1 MKTDRYKDWE
11 SKFFEGE
18 ELTPEE
24 ELFLKN
30 ESDNPYFSFLK
41 EEKQEKLDIS
51 FEDFLNISTKLNV
64 TEESK
69 IVALPVKK
77 TSYKMYWM
85 AASLILLMGISA
97 LWMFNQPQKIEP
109 TIAKT
114 PGVPKIE
121 KVEKVP
127 QVEEKIEQISAPKP
141 VLASQEG
148 QKVEKIANDKAVKE
162 LVRKEFEKL
171 MAQQDSSIKEEE
183 KQIQV
188 PEIST
193 SDYNPNYVIING
205 KPIYDEGEAI
215 AVTENAFNYFA
226 SNVTQT
232 INHAESAQNQVDF
245 YRILNY

>member
-51 FEDFLNISTKLNV
+51 FEDFLKK
-64 TEESK
+64 TEEPK
-69 IVALPVKK
+69 IIALSIKK
-77 TSYKMYWM
+77 NSYKVYWM
-85 AASLILLMGISA
+85 AASLVLLMGVGA
-97 LWMFNQPQKIEP
+97 FWMINQPQKME
-109 TIAKT
+109 TVIAKN
-114 PGVPKIE
+114 PEFPKKE
-121 KVEKVP
+121 KVENVSP
-127 QVEEKIEQISAPKP
+127 VVETEEQTTTPKE
-141 VLASQEG
+141 VLATQES
-148 QKVEKIANDKAVKE
+148 QKVEKISDDNAVKE
-162 LVRKEFEKL
+162 LVQKEVKRL
-171 MAQQDSSIKEEE
+171 MAQQETQSKKEE
-183 KQIQV
+183 KQVTDPVESIA
-188 PEIST
+188 
-193 SDYNPNYVIING
+193 DYNPNYVIING
-205 KPIYDEGEAI
+205 KPIYDESEAI

>member
-1 MKTDRYKDWE
+1 MRMKTDRYKDWE

-51 FEDFLNISTKLNV
+51 FENFLKK
-64 TEESK
+64 TEEPK
-69 IVALPVKK
+69 IIALPVRK

-97 LWMFNQPQKIEP
+97 LWMFNQPQEIESV
-109 TIAKT
+109 IAKN
-114 PGVPKIE
+114 PDVPKKEKIE
-121 KVEKVP
+121 KVAP
-127 QVEEKIEQISAPKP
+127 VEETIEQTSTPKP
-141 VLASQEG
+141 VLANQESQN
-148 QKVEKIANDKAVKE
+148 VDHVTNDKAVKE
-162 LVRKEFEKL
+162 LVKKEFEKL
-171 MAQQDSSIKEEE
+171 MVRQNNSIKQEE
-183 KQIQV
+183 KQIQGQT
-188 PEIST
+188 ESN

-205 KPIYDEGEAI
+205 KPIYDESEAI

-245 YRILNY
+245 YKILNY

>member
-51 FEDFLNISTKLNV
+51 FEDFLKK
-64 TEESK
+64 TEEPK
-69 IVALPVKK
+69 IIALPIKK
-77 TSYKMYWM
+77 NSYKVYWM
-85 AASLILLMGISA
+85 AASLVLVMGVGA
-97 LWMFNQPQKIEP
+97 FWMVNQPQKVE
-109 TIAKT
+109 TVIAKN
-114 PGVPKIE
+114 PEFPKKE
-121 KVEKVP
+121 KVENVSSV
-127 QVEEKIEQISAPKP
+127 VETEEQTTTPKE
-141 VLASQEG
+141 VLATQES
-148 QKVEKIANDKAVKE
+148 QKVEKILDDNAVKE
-162 LVRKEFEKL
+162 LVQKEVKRL
-171 MAQQDSSIKEEE
+171 MAQQETQSKKEE
-183 KQIQV
+183 KQVTDPVESIA
-188 PEIST
+188 
-193 SDYNPNYVIING
+193 DYNPNYVIING
-205 KPIYDEGEAI
+205 KPIYDESEAI

>member
-30 ESDNPYFSFLK
+30 ESENPYFSFLK
-41 EEKQEKLDIS
+41 EEKQEKLDLS
-51 FEDFLNISTKLNV
+51 FEDFLKK
-64 TEESK
+64 TEEPK
-69 IVALPVKK
+69 IIALPVKK
-77 TSYKMYWM
+77 TSYKMYWL
-85 AASLILLMGISA
+85 AASMVLLMGVSA
-97 LWMFNQPQKIEP
+97 LWMFNQPQKVET
-109 TIAKT
+109 TIVKNND
-114 PGVPKIE
+114 VPKKK
-121 KVEKVP
+121 KVETVP
-127 QVEEKIEQISAPKP
+127 EIEEAIEQTSTPKP
-141 VLASQEG
+141 VLANQEN
-148 QKVEKIANDKAVKE
+148 QKMDHAVNEKVVKDLVKKE
-162 LVRKEFEKL
+162 LKKL
-171 MAQQDSSIKEEE
+171 MAQQENPLKKEE

-188 PEIST
+188 PAEST

-205 KPIYDEGEAI
+205 KPIYDENEAI

>member
-41 EEKQEKLDIS
+41 DEKQEKLDIS
-51 FEDFLNISTKLNV
+51 FADFLKK
-64 TEESK
+64 TEEPK
-69 IVALPVKK
+69 IVVLPTKR
-77 TSYKMYWM
+77 TSYKIYWM
-85 AASLILLMGISA
+85 AAGLVLLMGMSA
-97 LWMFNQPQKIEP
+97 LWMFNQPQKIET
-109 TIAKT
+109 TIAKN
-114 PGVPKIE
+114 PDVPKKE

-127 QVEEKIEQISAPKP
+127 QVEETTEQTSAPKP
-141 VLASQEG
+141 VLANQEN
-148 QKVEKIANDKAVKE
+148 QKADQSGNDKVVKE
-162 LVRKEFEKL
+162 LVRKEFDKL
-171 MAQQDSSIKEEE
+171 MAQQEQSSKQEE

-188 PEIST
+188 PAEST
-193 SDYNPNYVIING
+193 LDYRPNYVIING
-205 KPIYDEGEAI
+205 KPIYDESEAI

>member
-1 MKTDRYKDWE
+1 MKTDRYKVWE

-30 ESDNPYFSFLK
+30 ESENPYFSFLK

-51 FEDFLNISTKLNV
+51 FEDFLKK
-64 TEESK
+64 TEEPK
-69 IVALPVKK
+69 IVALPIKK

-85 AASLILLMGISA
+85 AASLVLLMGISTF
-97 LWMFNQPQKIEP
+97 WMFNQPEKIEP
-109 TIAKT
+109 TIAKN
-114 PGVPKIE
+114 PDVPKKE
-121 KVEKVP
+121 KVEKVS
-127 QVEEKIEQISAPKP
+127 QVEETIEQTSTPKP
-141 VLASQEG
+141 VLANQES
-148 QKVEKIANDKAVKE
+148 QKVDKTTNDNVVKE

-171 MAQQDSSIKEEE
+171 MAQQDSSMKKEE

-188 PEIST
+188 PTESM

-205 KPIYDEGEAI
+205 KPMYNEQQAI

>member
-41 EEKQEKLDIS
+41 EEKQDKLDIS
-51 FEDFLNISTKLNV
+51 FEDFLKK
-64 TEESK
+64 TEEPK
-69 IVALPVKK
+69 IVALPIKK

-85 AASLILLMGISA
+85 AASLILLMGVSA
-97 LWMFNQPQKIEP
+97 FWIFDQPEKIQP
-109 TIAKT
+109 VIAKNHE
-114 PGVPKIE
+114 VPKKEI
-121 KVEKVP
+121 VNPVV
-127 QVEEKIEQISAPKP
+127 QVEETTEQTSTPKS
-141 VLASQEG
+141 VLANQGS
-148 QKVEKIANDKAVKE
+148 QKVDKTTNDQVVKE

-171 MAQQDSSIKEEE
+171 MAQQEDHSNKEE

-188 PEIST
+188 PTEST

-205 KPIYDEGEAI
+205 KPMYDEQEAI

>member
-1 MKTDRYKDWE
+1 MKTDKYKDWE

-64 TEESK
+64 TEEPK
-69 IVALPVKK
+69 IIPMPIKK
-77 TSYKMYWM
+77 SSYKVYWM
-85 AASLILLMGISA
+85 AASLVLLMGISA
-97 LWMFNQPQKIEP
+97 LWMFNQPQDVETVIVKNNEGP
-109 TIAKT
+109 KKQNTT
-114 PGVPKIE
+114 PVVP
-121 KVEKVP
+121 
-127 QVEEKIEQISAPKP
+127 VEETIEQTSALKP
-141 VLASQEG
+141 VLANQES
-148 QKVEKIANDKAVKE
+148 QKVDEIPNEKAMKDLVK
-162 LVRKEFEKL
+162 KEFDKL
-171 MAQQDSSIKEEE
+171 MAQQESSTKNGD
-183 KQIQV
+183 KQLQNPAQSI
-188 PEIST
+188 

-205 KPIYDEGEAI
+205 KPIYDENQAI

-226 SNVTQT
+226 SNVTET
-232 INHAESAQNQVDF
+232 INHAESAQNRVDF

>member
-1 MKTDRYKDWE
+1 MRMKTDKYKDWE
-11 SKFFEGE
+11 SKFFGGE

-51 FEDFLNISTKLNV
+51 FEDFLKK
-64 TEESK
+64 TEEPR
-69 IVALPVKK
+69 IVALPIKK

-85 AASLILLMGISA
+85 AASLVLLMGMSA
-97 LWMFNQPQKIEP
+97 LWMFNQPQKIET
-109 TIAKT
+109 TIAKN
-114 PGVPKIE
+114 PDVPKKE
-121 KVEKVP
+121 NVEKVP
-127 QVEEKIEQISAPKP
+127 QVEEIIEGNPAPKT
-141 VLASQEG
+141 VLANQES
-148 QKVEKIANDKAVKE
+148 QKVDKAVNDKMVKE
-162 LVRKEFEKL
+162 LVQKEFKKL
-171 MAQQDSSIKEEE
+171 MAQQDLSTKQEE

-188 PEIST
+188 PTEST

-205 KPIYDEGEAI
+205 KPIYDESEAI

>member
-30 ESDNPYFSFLK
+30 ESENPYFSFLK

-51 FEDFLNISTKLNV
+51 FEDFLKK
-64 TEESK
+64 TEEPK
-69 IVALPVKK
+69 IIPIPIKK

-97 LWMFNQPQKIEP
+97 FWIFDQPQKIE
-109 TIAKT
+109 TAIAKNQD
-114 PGVPKIE
+114 VPKKEKIE
-121 KVEKVP
+121 KVVP
-127 QVEEKIEQISAPKP
+127 VDEMIEQTSTPKP
-141 VLASQEG
+141 VLANQET
-148 QKVEKIANDKAVKE
+148 QKVDKTANDTVVKE
-162 LVRKEFEKL
+162 LVRKEFERL
-171 MAQQDSSIKEEE
+171 MAQQETESNKEQ

-188 PEIST
+188 PTESI

>member
-1 MKTDRYKDWE
+1 MRMKTDKYKDWE

-51 FEDFLNISTKLNV
+51 FEDFLKK
-64 TEESK
+64 TEEPK
-69 IVALPVKK
+69 IIQLPVKK
-77 TSYKMYWM
+77 TSYKVYWM
-85 AASLILLMGISA
+85 AASLVLLMGISA
-97 LWMFNQPQKIEP
+97 LWMFNQPQKIE
-109 TIAKT
+109 TAIAKN
-114 PGVPKIE
+114 PDVPKKQNVETVAPVEKMTEEPIE
-121 KVEKVP
+121 KT
-127 QVEEKIEQISAPKP
+127 SAPKP
-141 VLASQEG
+141 VLANQESQ
-148 QKVEKIANDKAVKE
+148 KIDQTKNDKAVKE

-171 MAQQDSSIKEEE
+171 MAQQENSVKKEE
-183 KQIQV
+183 KQIQF
-188 PEIST
+188 PGESK

-205 KPIYDEGEAI
+205 KPMYDEQEAI

>member
-1 MKTDRYKDWE
+1 MRMKTDRYKDWE

-30 ESDNPYFSFLK
+30 ESENPYFSFLK

-51 FEDFLNISTKLNV
+51 FEDFLKK
-64 TEESK
+64 TEEPK
-69 IVALPVKK
+69 IVALPIKK

-97 LWMFNQPQKIEP
+97 FWIFDQPKKIET

-114 PGVPKIE
+114 PDVPKKE

-127 QVEEKIEQISAPKP
+127 QVEETIEQTSTPKP
-141 VLASQEG
+141 VLANQET
-148 QKVEKIANDKAVKE
+148 QKVDKTTNDKVVKE

-171 MAQQDSSIKEEE
+171 MAQQETQSNKEE

-188 PEIST
+188 PTESI

-205 KPIYDEGEAI
+205 KPMYDEQEAI